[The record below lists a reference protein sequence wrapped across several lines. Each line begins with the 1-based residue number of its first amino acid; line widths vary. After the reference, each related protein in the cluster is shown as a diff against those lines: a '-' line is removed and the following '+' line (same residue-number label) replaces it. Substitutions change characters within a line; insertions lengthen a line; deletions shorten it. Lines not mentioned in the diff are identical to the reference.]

1 MILTMKNSLRLFVLS
16 CVAMVGLTAVV
27 LACQVPVFRYA
38 LERWASDKYQVIVLT
53 AGPLDRSAQEIVA
66 RLQAA
71 EQQLMANIATQTADV
86 STIHDDRL
94 LELWREHQPS
104 NAPLMVV
111 LYPRMAEQVPDRVL
125 EAAELTPESVDRLLQ
140 SPVRQEVAE
149 RLSRGQSA
157 VWVFV
162 PCGDD
167 AKDKSALATLEQQI
181 GINQKRLTVPSAEE
195 LDIEPA
201 RLDNNKIPLRIEFS
215 AVTLDRADPRE
226 AFLLRALGHSEAELP
241 NNEPL
246 AFPVFGRGRV
256 LYGLVGAGIMADT
269 IGIACKFISGPC
281 SCQVKNQNPG
291 FDLLL
296 SYDWEQAVGDSHL
309 SDALPD
315 ESAEPKLLTIPSG
328 RR

>member
-1 MILTMKNSLRLFVLS
+1 MNNTLRLLVLS
-16 CVAMVGLTAVV
+16 CIAIIGLTAAG

-38 LERWASDKYQVIVLT
+38 LERWTSDNYQVIVLT
-53 AGPLDRSAQEIVA
+53 AGPLDRSAQENMA
-66 RLQAA
+66 RLLAA
-71 EQQLMANIATQTADV
+71 EQQPVANIETQTADV
-86 STIHDDRL
+86 STIHDERL
-94 LELWREHQPS
+94 LEMWREHQPS

-111 LYPRMAEQVPDRVL
+111 LYPRTAVQVPDRVL
-125 EAAELTPESVDRLLQ
+125 EATELTAESVDRLLR

-157 VWVFV
+157 VWIFV
-162 PCGDD
+162 PCGDED
-167 AKDKSALATLEQQI
+167 RDKSALAMLQQRNE
-181 GINQKRLTVPSAEE
+181 INHKRLTVPTAEE

-201 RLDNNKIPLRIEFS
+201 RLENNKLPLRIEFS
-215 AVTLDRADPRE
+215 VVTLDRADARE
-226 AFLLRALGHSEAELP
+226 AFLLRSLAQSEADLP

-256 LYGLVGAGIMADT
+256 LYGLVGAGIMPETIDT
-269 IGIACKFISGPC
+269 ACTFLSGPC

-296 SYDWEQAVGDSHL
+296 AHDWEQAVAGSML

-315 ESAEPKLLTIPSG
+315 ESAEPRLLTIPPG
-328 RR
+328 RK